1 MTAEIL
7 IDPAKTKSLI
17 GGKWVDAASG
27 ERIAVEDPATE
38 ERIASVPRSGAE
50 EIDRAVKVARAA
62 FESKTW
68 SRMRPIDRGSLL
80 ESIARK
86 IEDHADELAMLESV
100 DTGKAV
106 AHAKLLDL
114 PSTVDV
120 FRYMGGWCTKLT
132 GKTVPVSFDGREYHA
147 YTRREPVGVVGAI
160 TPWNYPLALGSWKI
174 ASALAAGCSVVIKPS
189 EITPL
194 STLRLGELCLEAG
207 LPEGVL
213 NVVTGYGH
221 EAGKALAEH
230 PGVNKIT
237 FTGSTVVGKQIVQ
250 SCLGNLKRV
259 TLELGGKSP
268 SLVFADA
275 NLDQVGLGAALAVFF
290 NSGQICFA
298 ATRLLIEQSVYDKVV
313 DAVAGVAKALPLGN
327 GRDANTMLGP
337 LVSKKQQDRVLSY
350 CESGVA
356 QGAKLVTGGKRRG
369 DKGYFV
375 EPTVFA
381 NTNPSM
387 KIFQEEIFGP
397 VVSAIPFKDVDEALR
412 IANDSSYGLAAN
424 IWTRDI
430 KRAHKLAA
438 RLEAGSVWIN
448 CHGVVDAAL
457 PFGGFKQSGWGREV
471 SEEGISI
478 YTETKTVC
486 ALLDD

>member
-1 MTAEIL
+1 MFMMWG
-7 IDPAKTKSLI
+7 DKNSVR
-17 GGKWVDAASG
+17 GGRGVVGGWGGGVV
-27 ERIAVEDPATE
+27 VEDAATE
-38 ERIASVPRSGAE
+38 ERIAAVPRSGAE

-86 IEDHADELAMLESV
+86 IEAHADELAMLESV

-160 TPWNYPLALGSWKI
+160 TPWNYPLALASWKI

-221 EAGKALAEH
+221 GAGKALAEH
-230 PGVNKIT
+230 PGVNK
-237 FTGSTVVGKQIVQ
+237 
-250 SCLGNLKRV
+250 
-259 TLELGGKSP
+259 
-268 SLVFADA
+268 
-275 NLDQVGLGAALAVFF
+275 
-290 NSGQICFA
+290 
-298 ATRLLIEQSVYDKVV
+298 
-313 DAVAGVAKALPLGN
+313 
-327 GRDANTMLGP
+327 
-337 LVSKKQQDRVLSY
+337 
-350 CESGVA
+350 
-356 QGAKLVTGGKRRG
+356 
-369 DKGYFV
+369 
-375 EPTVFA
+375 
-381 NTNPSM
+381 
-387 KIFQEEIFGP
+387 
-397 VVSAIPFKDVDEALR
+397 
-412 IANDSSYGLAAN
+412 
-424 IWTRDI
+424 
-430 KRAHKLAA
+430 
-438 RLEAGSVWIN
+438 
-448 CHGVVDAAL
+448 
-457 PFGGFKQSGWGREV
+457 
-471 SEEGISI
+471 
-478 YTETKTVC
+478 
-486 ALLDD
+486 